1 MFSALSF
8 CMLTLIRYS
17 GLRRALND
25 IEKPMKIELMYDP
38 AKTPLVDR
46 VAPAA
51 TTTAPMEGVQRFVV
65 LKYTYGMVL
74 IQNRTGGRPRRGRGG
89 RPRRNNRLAKSPED
103 LDAEMEVCLI
113 IEYCMKGVNN
123 LIVS

>member
-1 MFSALSF
+1 
-8 CMLTLIRYS
+8 
-17 GLRRALND
+17 
-25 IEKPMKIELMYDP
+25 MKIELMYDP

-65 LKYTYGMVL
+65 LKLTRGTVL

-89 RPRRNNRLAKSPED
+89 RPRRNNRPAKSAED
-103 LDAEMEVCLI
+103 LDAEMEVCLL
-113 IEYCMKGVNN
+113 IEHCMKGVNN

>member
-1 MFSALSF
+1 
-8 CMLTLIRYS
+8 
-17 GLRRALND
+17 
-25 IEKPMKIELMYDP
+25 MKIELMYDP
-38 AKTPLVDR
+38 AKTSLVDR

-89 RPRRNNRLAKSPED
+89 CPRRNNRLAKSPED

-113 IEYCMKGVNN
+113 IEYCMKRVNN
-123 LIVS
+123 FIVT